1 MSAAR
6 GPVPRVLLVE
16 DDPADARSC
25 MQRLRESPEPFEVT
39 HVVSMADAL
48 ERLSRPP
55 SIDAIL
61 LDLALPDRQGLDAL
75 AAVRGAAP
83 AVPVVVLTNNED
95 DGLAPLAIASGAQ
108 DYLLKRAVDARA
120 LCRAI
125 TFAREREARSAVAD
139 RARRAAV
146 DANVAKT
153 AFLANVSHEIR
164 TPLNTILGMAEL
176 LGETGLRPEQ
186 TRYVQALQRA
196 GDHLLSLVDDVLDLS
211 RIEADGLTLEKSPF
225 DLRRVVDGAIDFLR
239 PAARGKGIALG
250 ADCSPDLA
258 RSVIGDARRL
268 RQVLVNLLGNGVKF
282 TSQGSVHLAVTA
294 DPTRAV
300 PGALRITVED
310 TGIGIASDR
319 IEAIFGSFVQGDPS
333 IARHY
338 GGSGLGL
345 NIVQRLVDL
354 MGGRI
359 SVESTVGVGS
369 RFHVDVVLEPADA
382 ATDAGVSAPAPAP
395 TAAREAPQAQLAG
408 LRVLL
413 VDDSEEGRALVE
425 AYLASAGVA
434 LEPAADA
441 PAALARLQR
450 TTFDVILMDLH
461 LPGMDGF
468 AATRELRRL
477 EKESGANP
485 TPIVALSADVLP
497 ETVEQAMRCGFTE
510 HLAKP
515 IRKGDLI
522 ELLARYATS
531 RGEQPALRH
540 AATVTALL
548 PKFFANRERD
558 VATLRGALAVEDFET
573 IARLGHNMRGN
584 GVSYGFPEVSAIG
597 KRIERAGLRREAR
610 VIADQVAKLEAWVAR
625 IRTPTAEPPSV
636 TQRPKSARRVRALGG
651 EPAIATAP
659 LQSTHKGQR

>member
-1 MSAAR
+1 
-6 GPVPRVLLVE
+6 
-16 DDPADARSC
+16 
-25 MQRLRESPEPFEVT
+25 
-39 HVVSMADAL
+39 
-48 ERLSRPP
+48 
-55 SIDAIL
+55 
-61 LDLALPDRQGLDAL
+61 
-75 AAVRGAAP
+75 
-83 AVPVVVLTNNED
+83 
-95 DGLAPLAIASGAQ
+95 
-108 DYLLKRAVDARA
+108 
-120 LCRAI
+120 
-125 TFAREREARSAVAD
+125 
-139 RARRAAV
+139 
-146 DANVAKT
+146 
-153 AFLANVSHEIR
+153 
-164 TPLNTILGMAEL
+164 MAEL

-186 TRYVQALQRA
+186 SRYVQALQRA
-196 GDHLLSLVDDVLDLS
+196 GDHLLSLVDDVLDVS

-225 DLRRVVDGAIDFLR
+225 DLRRVVDSAIDFLR
-239 PAARGKGIALG
+239 PAARSKGIALG
-250 ADCSPDLA
+250 ADWSPDIA
-258 RSVIGDARRL
+258 PSVVGDARRL

-282 TSQGSVHLAVTA
+282 TSKGSVRLAVTA

-300 PGALRITVED
+300 PGALRISVED

-382 ATDAGVSAPAPAP
+382 AMDAGVSAPAPAP

-413 VDDSEEGRALVE
+413 LDDSEEGRALVE

-468 AATRELRRL
+468 AATREVRRL
-477 EKESGANP
+477 EKESGARP
-485 TPIVALSADVLP
+485 TPIVALSADALP
-497 ETVEQAMRCGFTE
+497 ETVEQAMRGGFTE

-515 IRKGDLI
+515 IRKGALI
-522 ELLARYATS
+522 ELLAHYATS
-531 RGEQPALRH
+531 RGEQPGSRQ

-597 KRIERAGLRREAR
+597 KRLERAGLRREAR
-610 VIADQVAKLEAWVAR
+610 VIADQVAKLEEWVAR
-625 IRTPTAEPPSV
+625 SRTQRAEPPPV
-636 TQRPKSARRVRALGG
+636 TRRPKSARRVRAAGG